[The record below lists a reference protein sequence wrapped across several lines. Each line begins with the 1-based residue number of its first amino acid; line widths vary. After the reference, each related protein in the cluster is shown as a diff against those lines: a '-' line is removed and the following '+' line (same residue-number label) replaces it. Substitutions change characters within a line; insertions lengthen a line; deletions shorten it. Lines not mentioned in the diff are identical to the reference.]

1 MNLPSEYVAD
11 VHGRCEQAPVK
22 TSNIKE
28 EKEYEGHAHARAEPQ
43 NNNLILRD
51 AHIRICA
58 HPGLASAPM
67 HIRATRLPN
76 KHVSRSSCELS
87 VHKRAVCLRVLR
99 ALPSGGVVK
108 ANVTHAQR
116 KSEGSR
122 ISRGEIFL
130 RSIY

>member
-1 MNLPSEYVAD
+1 
-11 VHGRCEQAPVK
+11 VK

-28 EKEYEGHAHARAEPQ
+28 EKEYEGHAHASHKTTTSSSAMRIFVFARTLVWLALLCTSARRDCQ
-43 NNNLILRD
+43 INN
-51 AHIRICA
+51 
-58 HPGLASAPM
+58 
-67 HIRATRLPN
+67 
-76 KHVSRSSCELS
+76 HVSRSSCELS
-87 VHKRAVCLRVLR
+87 VHKRAVCLRVVR